1 MVFLEG
7 RGVIVALDTWDL
19 ELIEKIVG
27 ATSNIDGVAG
37 YKIGLMAS
45 LTHGLKKTVKT
56 IRRITSKP
64 IIYDHQKA
72 MTDTPHIGEGFARIM
87 RVSGVDAAIGF
98 PHSGPRVLISWVEAL
113 RRECVL
119 PIIGGEMTHDGF
131 LRSEGG
137 YICDDAPLSIYM
149 ASSDLGVEHYVLPA
163 SKIARALKYAEI
175 ISARVNNPVFLLPGV
190 GLDGEIDPLLS
201 QMISSYR
208 NVHLIL
214 GRALMRRDL
223 SRDHVER
230 IIRRLGLR

>member
-1 MVFLEG
+1 MVFLRG

-19 ELIEKIVG
+19 ELIERIVG
-27 ATSNIDGVAG
+27 VTSSIDRVTG

-45 LTHGLKKTVKT
+45 LAYGLRNIVET

-87 RVSGVDAAIGF
+87 RVSRVDAAIGF

-113 RRECVL
+113 RREGVI
-119 PIIGGEMTHDGF
+119 PIIGGEMSHDGF

-149 ASSDLGVEHYVLPA
+149 ASADLGVEHYVIPA
-163 SKIARALKYAEI
+163 SKMARALKYAEA
-175 ISARVNNPVFLLPGV
+175 ISAKVSNPVFLLPGV

-201 QMISSYR
+201 RMVSSYG

-223 SRDHVER
+223 SREYVEN
-230 IIRRLGLR
+230 ILRRLGLA

>member
-27 ATSNIDGVAG
+27 VTSNIDRVTG

-45 LTHGLKKTVKT
+45 LAHGLKNVVET

-87 RVSGVDAAIGF
+87 KASGVDAAIGF

-113 RRECVL
+113 RREGVL

-149 ASSDLGVEHYVLPA
+149 TSADLGVEHYVLPA
-163 SKIARALKYAEI
+163 SKMVRALKYAEA
-175 ISARVNNPVFLLPGV
+175 ISAKVDNPVFLLPGV
-190 GLDGEIDPLLS
+190 GPGGEIDPLFS
-201 QMISSYR
+201 KMVSSYR

-223 SRDHVER
+223 SRDYVER
-230 IIRRLGLR
+230 IIRRLDLA

>member
-1 MVFLEG
+1 M
-7 RGVIVALDTWDL
+7 
-19 ELIEKIVG
+19 
-27 ATSNIDGVAG
+27 
-37 YKIGLMAS
+37 
-45 LTHGLKKTVKT
+45 
-56 IRRITSKP
+56 
-64 IIYDHQKA
+64 
-72 MTDTPHIGEGFARIM
+72 
-87 RVSGVDAAIGF
+87 
-98 PHSGPRVLISWVEAL
+98 EAL

-163 SKIARALKYAEI
+163 SKIARALKYAKI